1 MCTEWA
7 LKSAHDAIEDVL
19 VSWDLQDINKAII
32 LEVIKKETQTVNTQ
46 EHSLDNHAQS
56 VGLIGLWSNPTII
69 DIKNIIKKDLSIQD
83 HKALL
88 MVYQLMFIQ
97 LDTTKSIHDFLNWW
111 QEIWTTDVSSQELAW
126 SKEDP
131 IGDSKRLQMIA
142 SGLWPLQQRGKLT
155 IDLTTKRAQLVA
167 MDLAVSQKIPLDNA
181 IQQVQQ
187 GTSKMK
193 LKWSRMLKEY
203 DKWLHNPVA
212 MARTVLMVN
221 TKDKS
226 VE

>member
-1 MCTEWA
+1 M
-7 LKSAHDAIEDVL
+7 
-19 VSWDLQDINKAII
+19 
-32 LEVIKKETQTVNTQ
+32 
-46 EHSLDNHAQS
+46 
-56 VGLIGLWSNPTII
+56 
-69 DIKNIIKKDLSIQD
+69 
-83 HKALL
+83 
-88 MVYQLMFIQ
+88 
-97 LDTTKSIHDFLNWW
+97 
-111 QEIWTTDVSSQELAW
+111 SSQELVW

-131 IGDSKRLQMIA
+131 IGDNKRLQMIA

-203 DKWLHNPVA
+203 DKWFHNPVT

-226 VE
+226 VRVKPCFNNDLHNKLERMINIEPVKAIMLVRGTRHLSNEEKVELFKSQWKRASKIEMGKKAKSLPANMIAEIWDEAMKDLEMKEVMQGRLQLIFQQLILCSRL